1 MKSNVQMF
9 NAQLLE
15 IFKTTDLIGAG
26 SPDNP
31 QGDSAISSE
40 GIVQG
45 HAYAILNVKS
55 FGEEVLL

>member
-1 MKSNVQMF
+1 MKSTVKMF
-9 NAQLLE
+9 EAQLME

-40 GIVQG
+40 GIV
-45 HAYAILNVKS
+45 
-55 FGEEVLL
+55 